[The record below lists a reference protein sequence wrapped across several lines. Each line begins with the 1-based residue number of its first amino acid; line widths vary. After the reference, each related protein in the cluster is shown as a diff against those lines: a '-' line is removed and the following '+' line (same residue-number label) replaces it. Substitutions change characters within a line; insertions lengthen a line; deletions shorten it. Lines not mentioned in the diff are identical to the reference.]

1 MAYLQTAFVT
11 WGSLN
16 ILLLKE
22 DLFQLSILKP
32 SLIVEY
38 FLKEAS
44 VALVNVQASVI
55 GPWRYKEGTVPG
67 GKTWTPRERRGLL
80 LSRAGPM
87 VQHKHTGWK
96 QVAPGL
102 TASFNAYPEAFYQTP
117 FQVHALSTP
126 HCLYTSLVSC

>member
-38 FLKEAS
+38 FVKEAS

-55 GPWRYKEGTVPG
+55 GPWRYKEGYS
-67 GKTWTPRERRGLL
+67 TW
-80 LSRAGPM
+80 
-87 VQHKHTGWK
+87 W
-96 QVAPGL
+96 
-102 TASFNAYPEAFYQTP
+102 
-117 FQVHALSTP
+117 
-126 HCLYTSLVSC
+126 